1 MLFRTPRF
9 LLLLSLVAVAVAF
22 PIHAR
27 ESGANPEINRAYQNP
42 NIQEWVQRFETEGRD
57 IYDKRQEI
65 VEAAGVKPGMSV
77 ADVGAG
83 TGLFTRLFSTKVGPT
98 GKVIAVDISKPFIDN
113 IVRTSKAQGLNN
125 VTGIVNSQNDT
136 KLKPNSV
143 DVVFISDTY
152 HHFENPTPIMQ
163 SIHRALRADGA
174 LVVIDFKRVEGKS
187 SAWVMEHVRGGKE
200 ETIKEIE
207 AMGFK
212 LVEDKD
218 FLSDN
223 YFLKFRKITSPQ
235 TLN

>member
-1 MLFRTPRF
+1 MFFCRPRS
-9 LLLLSLVAVAVAF
+9 LLLLACVVAGTTF
-22 PIHAR
+22 PIHAK
-27 ESGANPEINRAYQNP
+27 EIGANPEINRAYQNP
-42 NIQEWVQRFETEGRD
+42 NIKEWVQRFETEGRD

-65 VEAAGVKPGMSV
+65 VEAVGIKPGMTV

-83 TGLFTRLFSTKVGPT
+83 TGLFTRLFSTKVGPS

-113 IVRTSKAQGLNN
+113 ILRTSKSQGLNN
-125 VTGIVNSQNDT
+125 VIGIVNTQNDT
-136 KLKPNSV
+136 KLNPNSV

-152 HHFENPTPIMQ
+152 HHFENPTTIMR
-163 SIHRALRADGA
+163 SVHRALRADGA
-174 LVVIDFKRVEGKS
+174 LVIIDFKRVQGKS

-207 AMGFK
+207 TMGFK

-218 FLSDN
+218 FLSEN
-223 YFLKFRKITSPQ
+223 YFLKFRKIDAPQ